1 MSVSNGGFFRDA
13 QGNTTPGNTL
23 GTFEVNIPPQTDFTR
38 PSATITS
45 NTLDTDI
52 SDGFVFTV
60 EVADD
65 VAVGTIADQPI
76 TIFGPDFFETTPRL
90 VSDETDFSGVP
101 SPVRTL
107 TFSIARSGGFSSANN
122 GTYLVVVNG
131 STIFDAAGNPV
142 NGGPIGELELRI

>member
-13 QGNTTPGNTL
+13 QGNTL

-38 PSATITS
+38 PTATITS

-90 VSDETDFSGVP
+90 VSNETDFRGVP

-107 TFSIARSGGFSSANN
+107 TFSIARPGGFSSANN

>member
-1 MSVSNGGFFRDA
+1 MAGSLEMHKETLHQETHWERSKSIFRRKLILRG
-13 QGNTTPGNTL
+13 QPQPSLRTL
-23 GTFEVNIPPQTDFTR
+23 W
-38 PSATITS
+38 
-45 NTLDTDI
+45 
-52 SDGFVFTV
+52 FVFTV

-107 TFSIARSGGFSSANN
+107 TFSIARPGGFSSANN